1 LKFRTDGTAGA
12 PPAAPAGPP
21 TAPAA
26 PTGPAVP
33 RAAPTGAPAA
43 AGSGLAGL
51 GARRRGFWTTR
62 RRDHL
67 AGYLF
72 IAPQLAGTVV
82 FVLVPLALVG
92 WYSLHE
98 WNVLADAFDFV
109 GAENYRQLADDAN
122 LPSVLGATGLFSVG
136 LVALNLSLALL
147 LAVLLNQ
154 KLRGTTL
161 FRTLFF
167 SPVVVSIVAWTIV
180 WGFLLQ
186 NNGGINGLLDAVG
199 LHGPNWLRGETTAM
213 FSVIVVQVVKNV
225 GLNMVLFLAAL
236 QGVPADL
243 YEAARIDGAGPW
255 RQFRTITV
263 PLISPT
269 ILLTSIITV
278 VGSLQVFAQIAVL
291 TQGGP
296 GTSTTVLVY
305 YLYQQAFQFHHFGYG
320 ATLSVLLFAIVL
332 GLTVA
337 QWHLRKRWVFYE
349 S

>member
-1 LKFRTDGTAGA
+1 MSR
-12 PPAAPAGPP
+12 
-21 TAPAA
+21 
-26 PTGPAVP
+26 
-33 RAAPTGAPAA
+33 
-43 AGSGLAGL
+43 
-51 GARRRGFWTTR
+51 WTTR
-62 RRDHL
+62 RRDQL

-82 FVLVPLALVG
+82 FVLVPLVLVA

-98 WNVLADAFDFV
+98 WNVLADEFTFV
-109 GAENYRQLADDAN
+109 GADNYRQLADDPN
-122 LPSVLGATGLFSVG
+122 LPEVLAATGLFSAG
-136 LVALNLSLALL
+136 LLVLNLSLALL

-154 KLRGTTL
+154 RLRGTVV

-167 SPVVVSIVAWTIV
+167 SPVVVSMVAWTIV

-186 NNGGINGLLDAVG
+186 DNGGVNGLLDAAGV
-199 LHGPNWLRGETTAM
+199 HGPNWLRGEGTAM
-213 FSVIVVQVVKNV
+213 LSVIVVQVMKNV

-236 QGVPADL
+236 QGVPAVL
-243 YEAARIDGAGPW
+243 HEAARLDGASAW
-255 RQFRTITV
+255 RAFRSITL
-263 PLISPT
+263 PMISPT
-269 ILLTSIITV
+269 VLLTSIITV

-320 ATLSVLLFAIVL
+320 ATLSLVLFAIVL
-332 GLTVA
+332 VLTTV
-337 QWHLRKRWVFYE
+337 QWQLRKRWVFHE

>member
-1 LKFRTDGTAGA
+1 MATLTEHRTAGRTSGR
-12 PPAAPAGPP
+12 PAG
-21 TAPAA
+21 
-26 PTGPAVP
+26 G
-33 RAAPTGAPAA
+33 
-43 AGSGLAGL
+43 
-51 GARRRGFWTTR
+51 GARTWWTTS

-72 IAPQLAGTVV
+72 VAPQLIGSVV
-82 FVLVPLALVG
+82 FVLIPLGLVV

-98 WNVLADAFDFV
+98 WNVLADTFEFTGSA
-109 GAENYRQLADDAN
+109 NYRAMAADPN
-122 LPSVLGATGLFSVG
+122 LPGVLRATALFSTG
-136 LVALNLSLALL
+136 LVALNLSLALF

-154 KLRGTTL
+154 RLRGTAF

-167 SPVVVSIVAWTIV
+167 SPVVVSLVAWTIV

-186 NNGGINGLLDAVG
+186 DNGGVNGLLDAIGVD
-199 LHGPNWLRGETTAM
+199 GPNWLRGDGTAM
-213 FSVIVVQVVKNV
+213 LSVIVVQVVKNV

-236 QGVPADL
+236 QGVPAEL
-243 YEAARIDGAGPW
+243 YEAARVEGAGPW
-255 RQFRTITV
+255 TRFRRITV

-296 GTSTTVLVY
+296 GSSTTVLVY

-320 ATLSVLLFAIVL
+320 ATISVLLFLIVL
-332 GLTVA
+332 ALTVV
-337 QWHLRKRWVFYE
+337 QWQMRRRWVFHE
-349 S
+349 Q